1 VTVDIIPPQTS
12 NTTVNPNPAPVS
24 TTSYTLTATISDVG
38 RGGSNIIAA
47 RYSINGGAPVAI
59 TSSSP
64 AYGTNPTVNVTAT
77 FGALASGVYSVCV
90 DGRDAAL
97 NWAGPGTGEECILLA
112 VYDANNG
119 FVTGGGW
126 INSPAG
132 AMPAN
137 PTATGHANFGFV
149 SQYQNGKTVPTG
161 NTQFQFQ
168 TGNLDF
174 HSTSYDWLVISG
186 GYKAQYK
193 GHGTINGSGNYAFIL
208 TAIDGTQQ
216 GSGGQDKFR
225 IKIYDENQ
233 GNAVIYDNNLNSPDT
248 SDPTTVPGGGNI
260 VIHK

>member
-1 VTVDIIPPQTS
+1 VT
-12 NTTVNPNPAPVS
+12 PNPAPVG
-24 TTSYTLTATISDVG
+24 TTGYTLTATISDVG
-38 RGGSNIIAA
+38 RGGNNITAA
-47 RYSINGGAPVAI
+47 RYNINGGTYVPI

-77 FGALASGVYSVCV
+77 FGALPTGVYNICV
-90 DGRDAAL
+90 DGTDAAG
-97 NWAGPGTGEECILLA
+97 NTAGPGTGEQCTLLA

-137 PTATGHANFGFV
+137 PTATGRANFGFV
-149 SQYQNGKTVPTG
+149 SKYQNGKTVPTG
-161 NTQFQFQ
+161 DTQFQFQ

-193 GHGTINGSGNYAFIL
+193 GYGTINQSGNYSFIL

-216 GSGGQDKFR
+216 GSGGSDKFR
-225 IKIYDENQ
+225 IKIYDQNQ
-233 GNAVIYDNNLNSPDT
+233 GNQVIYDNNIGSPDT
-248 SDPTTVPGGGNI
+248 SDPTTVPAGGNVI
-260 VIHK
+260 IHK